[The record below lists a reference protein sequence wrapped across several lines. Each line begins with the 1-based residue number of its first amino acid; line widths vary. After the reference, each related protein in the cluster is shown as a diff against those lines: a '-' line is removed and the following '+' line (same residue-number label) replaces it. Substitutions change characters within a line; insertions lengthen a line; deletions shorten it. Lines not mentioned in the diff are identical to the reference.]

1 MRAKPQVVSVDAP
14 VLNQGLAEGVWAPHP
29 HEPLE

>member
-14 VLNQGLAEGVWAPHP
+14 VLNQDLAGGVWAPHP
-29 HEPLE
+29 HEL